1 MYADAWYSFVPDT
14 HSKKENVTS
23 QAAQHRRTESLLQQT
38 NGNNQILNQNTPML
52 GTFED
57 GPLSKDP
64 PKATLAR
71 RAKSYSDFYEVAMA
85 YISKETNEGNARD
98 ERGTEE
104 GEPRTPLFEERYSAL
119 EGDIVDASLE
129 EYQLYLDQLVLS
141 ERHLENLLNDTS
153 SALDTLAT
161 LSESFKNVEAQTTAF
176 QAQCEDLLQEQK
188 RIRELADEVGTDLQY
203 YAYLEP
209 LTRRLNAPG
218 AGRLVKNG
226 DFLEM
231 LENLNSCIEFMDQ
244 HPNYKDSTVYKTRY
258 TTLLDKALNLI
269 QVAFSNA
276 LREASDDASKQLKE
290 KEQTETSQ
298 YILLYGKYESARENL
313 GLPIERL
320 LTTDQF
326 AFGRRGDID
335 RTSYIQQWHNLYQQ
349 LVEAYIRSRDPV
361 GPIVLKDLQ
370 KFAPSSP
377 LPDKEFELS
386 ARRCVQH
393 VFDICQN
400 ELKLAAKFF
409 QGGPLMVDYPSPPIP
424 WNMPSI
430 YLERLEESCLSHV
443 KTLHG
448 FLVPHLSNG
457 DLHRVCDLVTWLGDT
472 FISAEA
478 YEDESRDGQRLAA
491 QVLLGVH
498 LWPLADQ
505 LFITEAKKLEHF
517 KPSMEDLKIISPNA
531 PKLSNEKVIPTS
543 GLRVVT
549 TLKSPEES
557 TSAETGASNAFPT
570 VKKAVGL
577 LVLYNESMHERTVR
591 HHSSRPNHDRT
602 DICLQLKKGDVLY
615 EIVHRT
621 TESLQRAATIIKRTS
636 NIMDAQIF
644 LIKNLMLIENLF
656 MTHEIPDSIRQ
667 SAELDFT
674 PIWETLRELQSRHQ
688 VFNPLAYIRPMIK
701 GQLLPAVVDKVLDA
715 RKELERVLV
724 QQITAFAKHWKSRL
738 SNKDPKKRD
747 QVVKATQELDLLL
760 ESAFDEETTR
770 AALLRMIR
778 GDEEY

>member
-1 MYADAWYSFVPDT
+1 MYEDAWYSFVPET

-23 QAAQHRRTESLLQQT
+23 QASQHRRKESLLQQT
-38 NGNNQILNQNTPML
+38 NGNNQALNLHTPML
-52 GTFED
+52 GIYED
-57 GPLSKDP
+57 KPLSKDP

-71 RAKSYSDFYEVAMA
+71 RAKSYSDFYEIAMA
-85 YISKETNEGNARD
+85 YINKETNEEKAQNERD
-98 ERGTEE
+98 TETEE
-104 GEPRTPLFEERYSAL
+104 LRTPLFEERYSTL
-119 EGDIVDASLE
+119 EDDIVDGSLE
-129 EYQLYLDQLVLS
+129 EYQLYLDQLILS
-141 ERHLENLLNDTS
+141 ERHLDNLLNDTS

-176 QAQCEDLLQEQK
+176 QAQCEDLLEEQK
-188 RIRELADEVGTDLQY
+188 RIRKLADEVGTDLQY

-231 LENLNSCIEFMDQ
+231 LENLNSCVEFMDQ

-258 TTLLDKALNLI
+258 TSLLDKALNLV

-276 LREASDDASKQLKE
+276 LREVSDDASKQLKA
-290 KEQTETSQ
+290 KEQTETNQ
-298 YILLYGKYESARENL
+298 YILLYGKYESARESL

-335 RTSYIQQWHNLYQQ
+335 RTSYIQQWHNFYQQ
-349 LVEAYIRSRDPV
+349 LVETYIRSRDPV
-361 GPIVLKDLQ
+361 GPLVLKNLQ
-370 KFAPSSP
+370 KFATASP
-377 LPDKEFELS
+377 LPDKEFELF

-393 VFDICQN
+393 VFDTCQN

-409 QGGPLMVDYPSPPIP
+409 QDGPLMADYPPPPIP

-448 FLVPHLSNG
+448 FLAPHLSNG
-457 DLHRVCDLVTWLGDT
+457 NLHRVCDLVTWLGDT

-478 YEDESRDGQRLAA
+478 HEDESLEGQRLAA

-505 LFITEAKKLEHF
+505 LFITEARKLEHF
-517 KPSMEDLKIISPNA
+517 KSSPEDLNIVSPNA
-531 PKLSNEKVIPTS
+531 PKLSSEKVIQTS
-543 GLRVVT
+543 GLRVDT
-549 TLKSPEES
+549 ALKSSEES
-557 TSAETGASNAFPT
+557 TSVEAGVSNAFPT
-570 VKKAVGL
+570 VKTAVGL
-577 LVLYNESMHERTVR
+577 LVLYNESMHERT
-591 HHSSRPNHDRT
+591 
-602 DICLQLKKGDVLY
+602 LKKGDVLY
-615 EIVHRT
+615 EIVHQT
-621 TESLQRAATIIKRTS
+621 TESLQRAATTIKRTS
-636 NIMDAQIF
+636 NNIMDAQLF

-674 PIWETLRELQSRHQ
+674 PIWETLKELQSRHQ
-688 VFNPLAYIRPMIK
+688 VFNPLAYIRPIIK

-715 RKELERVLV
+715 RKELEKVLV
-724 QQITAFAKHWKSRL
+724 QQITAFTKHWQSRL

-747 QVVKATQELDLLL
+747 QVIKATQELDVLLQRV
-760 ESAFDEETTR
+760 FDEETTR
-770 AALLRMIR
+770 AALLRMIK
-778 GDEEY
+778 GVEEY

>member
-1 MYADAWYSFVPDT
+1 MYEDAWYSFVPET
-14 HSKKENVTS
+14 HPKRDNVVP
-23 QAAQHRRTESLLQQT
+23 QASQHRRRESLLQQT
-38 NGNNQILNQNTPML
+38 NGNNQMLDQNSSLL
-52 GTFED
+52 GIYED
-57 GPLSKDP
+57 EPSSKDP

-85 YISKETNEGNARD
+85 YINKEANDGKTQNERD
-98 ERGTEE
+98 IEV
-104 GEPRTPLFEERYSAL
+104 GEAKIPLFEERYSAL
-119 EGDIVDASLE
+119 EDDLVDGSLE
-129 EYQLYLDQLVLS
+129 EYQLYLDQLILS
-141 ERHLENLLNDTS
+141 ERHLDNLLSDTS

-176 QAQCEDLLQEQK
+176 QAQCEDLLEEQK

-258 TTLLDKALNLI
+258 TTLLDKALNLA

-276 LREASDDASKQLKE
+276 LREVSDDASKQLKA
-290 KEQTETSQ
+290 KEQTETNQ
-298 YILLYGKYESARENL
+298 YILLYGKYESAKESL

-320 LTTDQF
+320 LTTEEF
-326 AFGRRGDID
+326 AFGRRGDVD
-335 RTSYIQQWHNLYQQ
+335 RTPYIQQWHNLYQQ
-349 LVEAYIRSRDPV
+349 LLEAYIRSRDPV
-361 GPIVLKDLQ
+361 GPLVLKNLQ
-370 KFAPSSP
+370 KFATTAP
-377 LPDKEFELS
+377 LPDKEFELF
-386 ARRCVQH
+386 ARRCVQYI
-393 VFDICQN
+393 FDTCQN

-409 QGGPLMVDYPSPPIP
+409 QDGPLMADYPPPPIP
-424 WNMPSI
+424 WNMPSV
-430 YLERLEESCLSHV
+430 YLEKLEESCLSHV
-443 KTLHG
+443 KTLNG
-448 FLVPHLSNG
+448 FLAPYLSNG

-478 YEDESRDGQRLAA
+478 HEDESRDGQRLAA
-491 QVLLGVH
+491 QVLLSVH

-505 LFITEAKKLEHF
+505 LFIMEARKLELF
-517 KPSMEDLKIISPNA
+517 KSSPEDLKIISSNA

-543 GLRVVT
+543 GLRVDT
-549 TLKSPEES
+549 TLKAPEEG
-557 TSAETGASNAFPT
+557 TSVEAGVSNAFPT
-570 VKKAVGL
+570 VKTAVGL
-577 LVLYNESMHERTVR
+577 LVLYNESMHERT
-591 HHSSRPNHDRT
+591 
-602 DICLQLKKGDVLY
+602 LKKGDVLY
-615 EIVHRT
+615 EIVHQT

-636 NIMDAQIF
+636 NNIMDAQLF

-674 PIWETLRELQSRHQ
+674 PLWETLKELQSRHQ
-688 VFNPLAYIRPMIK
+688 VFNPLAYIRPIIK

-715 RKELERVLV
+715 RKELEKVLV
-724 QQITAFAKHWKSRL
+724 QQITAFTKHWQSRL
-738 SNKDPKKRD
+738 SERDPKKRD
-747 QVVKATQELDLLL
+747 QVAKATQELDVLL
-760 ESAFDEETTR
+760 ESVFDEETTR
-770 AALLRMIR
+770 AALLRMIK
-778 GDEEY
+778 GGEEY

>member
-1 MYADAWYSFVPDT
+1 MYEDAWYSFVPEI
-14 HSKKENVTS
+14 HSRKDNVTS
-23 QAAQHRRTESLLQQT
+23 QAPQHRRKESLLQQT
-38 NGNNQILNQNTPML
+38 NGNNQMLDQNTPML
-52 GTFED
+52 EIFED
-57 GPLSKDP
+57 EPLSKDP

-85 YISKETNEGNARD
+85 YINKETNEGKTQNEHD
-98 ERGTEE
+98 TEGG
-104 GEPRTPLFEERYSAL
+104 GESKISLFEEQYSAL
-119 EGDIVDASLE
+119 EDDLVDGSLE

-141 ERHLENLLNDTS
+141 ERHLDNLLNDTS

-161 LSESFKNVEAQTTAF
+161 LSGSFKNVEVQTTAF
-176 QAQCEDLLQEQK
+176 QAQCEDLLEEQK

-226 DFLEM
+226 DYLEM
-231 LENLNSCIEFMDQ
+231 LENLNSCIEFMDR

-258 TTLLDKALNLI
+258 TTLLDKALNLV

-276 LREASDDASKQLKE
+276 LREVSDDASKQLRS
-290 KEQTETSQ
+290 KEQTETNQ
-298 YILLYGKYESARENL
+298 YILLYGKYESAKESL

-320 LTTDQF
+320 LTSDEF
-326 AFGRRGDID
+326 AFGRRGDVD
-335 RTSYIQQWHNLYQQ
+335 RTPYIQQWHNLYQQ
-349 LVEAYIRSRDPV
+349 LLEIYIRSRDPV
-361 GPIVLKDLQ
+361 GPLVLKNLQ
-370 KFAPSSP
+370 KFTTTSP
-377 LPDKEFELS
+377 LPDKEFELF
-386 ARRCVQH
+386 ARRCVQYI
-393 VFDICQN
+393 FDTCQN

-409 QGGPLMVDYPSPPIP
+409 QDGPLMADYPPPPIP

-430 YLERLEESCLSHV
+430 YLERLEENCLSYV

-448 FLVPHLSNG
+448 FLAPYLSNG

-478 YEDESRDGQRLAA
+478 HEDESRDGQRLAA

-505 LFITEAKKLEHF
+505 LFITEARKLEHF
-517 KPSMEDLKIISPNA
+517 KSSLEDLKIIYPNA
-531 PKLSNEKVIPTS
+531 SKLSNEKVIPTS
-543 GLRVVT
+543 GLRIDT
-549 TLKSPEES
+549 SLRAPEES
-557 TSAETGASNAFPT
+557 ASVEAGVSNAFPT
-570 VKKAVGL
+570 VKTAVGL
-577 LVLYNESMHERTVR
+577 LVLYNESMHERT
-591 HHSSRPNHDRT
+591 
-602 DICLQLKKGDVLY
+602 LKKGDVLY
-615 EIVHRT
+615 EIVHQT
-621 TESLQRAATIIKRTS
+621 TESLQRAATMIKRTS
-636 NIMDAQIF
+636 NNIMDAQLF

-674 PIWETLRELQSRHQ
+674 PIWETLKELQSRHQ
-688 VFNPLAYIRPMIK
+688 VFNPLAYIRPIIK

-715 RKELERVLV
+715 RKELEKVLV
-724 QQITAFAKHWKSRL
+724 QQITAFTRHWQSRL
-738 SNKDPKKRD
+738 SDKDPRKRD
-747 QVVKATQELDLLL
+747 QVAKATQELDVLL
-760 ESAFDEETTR
+760 ESVFDEETTR

-778 GDEEY
+778 GGEEY